1 MKRIKENITD
11 KQFKVLMTHLHGDT
25 SIRNNRKQRLTT
37 IFNLLYYTGLRVNE
51 TTQFTDTMLSELINN
66 KTLIVET
73 HKTKTERVLYIT
85 DNGQKYLR
93 KVFDDLHKTDSKLV
107 QSERCTRELNTNSVT
122 RDVNSYLKVVFGKD
136 TRITTHSFRQTLIT
150 QLSECGVNTKVIQ
163 TLIGHKSV
171 NSTLRYIKPSVETVV
186 NSLNG
191 VR

>member
-1 MKRIKENITD
+1 MG
-11 KQFKVLMTHLHGDT
+11 LH
-25 SIRNNRKQRLTT
+25 SLFYSLT
-37 IFNLLYYTGLRVNE
+37 LLYYTGLRVNE
-51 TTQFTDTMLSELINN
+51 TTQFTDTMLLELINN

-93 KVFDDLHKTDSKLV
+93 KVFVDLYKTDTKLI
-107 QSERCTRELNTNSVT
+107 QSERCTRELSTNSVT
-122 RDVNSYLKVVFGKD
+122 RDVNSYLKIVFGKD

-150 QLSECGVNTKVIQ
+150 LLSESGVNTKVIQ

-171 NSTLRYIKPSVETVV
+171 NSTLRYIKPSSETVL